1 MKVRDTETGL
11 HTVCNLND
19 PNGRERKC
27 DFRSEY
33 IWVQESRG
41 ICQSAK

>member
-1 MKVRDTETGL
+1 MKVRDAETRM
-11 HTVCNLND
+11 HTACNVND
-19 PNGRERKC
+19 PNGMERKY
-27 DFRSEY
+27 FRSEY